1 MEVVIEVIDAGRHPF
16 DMPAHAPLESLNL
29 LQRCARH
36 DDVANVAL
44 RKMNKNAV
52 DMIELERT
60 ADASLAPIRAEHEM
74 LDDQLTASAEQIGEG
89 FLPVGPVEDVSLL
102 HLYPGQCAPLRAQP
116 VAQAGELLFLAQEF
130 GTGRQPLFLRDDRML
145 LHVSDSALRSG
156 SRQVFGEALQGA

>member
-1 MEVVIEVIDAGRHPF
+1 MRLAFGDFVRRERHMKVVIEVIGAGRHPF
-16 DMPAHAPLESLNL
+16 DMPAHAPLEGLNL
-29 LQRCARH
+29 RQRCARH

-44 RKMNKNAV
+44 RKMDKNAV

-102 HLYPGQCAPLRAQP
+102 HLYPGPCAPLRAQP
-116 VAQAGELLFLAQEF
+116 VAQAVEIPFPSAEFL
-130 GTGRQPLFLRDDRML
+130 TRPPP
-145 LHVSDSALRSG
+145 
-156 SRQVFGEALQGA
+156 